1 MRGQKAAGVE
11 SGSSKE
17 EASFLSVPQ
26 GVSAI
31 KSLSSSEADA
41 LLYTWSEWA
50 RDNQRAPEGDWATWL
65 ILAGRGF
72 GKTRV
77 GSEMVR
83 RWIQDFPFVNLIG
96 ATADDARDIMIEGE
110 SGILAICPQQERP
123 AYLPSKRCLEWPN
136 GARSLIFTADEPER
150 LRGKQHMKLWCDE
163 LGSWRRPEAFVQAML
178 GLRLGA
184 LPQAVVTTTPKP
196 VRLIRELMADTGTVT
211 TRGSTY
217 DNRGHLAP
225 GFFARIINRYEGTR
239 LGRQELN
246 AELLD
251 DVEGALWSG
260 ELIEASRV
268 RKAPDMARIVV
279 AIDPATTSGEDSDET
294 GIVVAGRGIDG
305 HAYVLRDLSCR
316 LSSNG
321 WGNRAINAF
330 REFRADRIVAEV
342 NNGGDL
348 VENVIRVI
356 DRNISY
362 KAVHASRGKIV
373 RAEPISALYEQKRVH
388 HVGLF
393 AELETQMCSFVPDN
407 FDGSPDRVDAL
418 VWALTELMV
427 SQVAIP
433 NVRLLSD

>member
-1 MRGQKAAGVE
+1 MRGRKAAGVE
-11 SGSSKE
+11 SGSSRE
-17 EASFLSVPQ
+17 EASFASVLQ
-26 GVSAI
+26 GVAAI
-31 KSLSSSEADA
+31 ERLSSSEAEA
-41 LLYTWSEWA
+41 LLYTWSEWV
-50 RDNQRAPEGDWATWL
+50 RDNQRPPEGDWATWL

-77 GSEMVR
+77 GSETVR
-83 RWIQDFPFVNLIG
+83 RWVQDFSFVNLIG
-96 ATADDARDIMIEGE
+96 ATSDDARDIMIEGE
-110 SGILAICPQQERP
+110 SGILAICPRQERP

-196 VRLIRELMADTGTVT
+196 VRLIRELMADIGTVA

-260 ELIEASRV
+260 ELIEAARV

-294 GIVVAGRGIDG
+294 GIVVAGRGVDG

-321 WGNRAINAF
+321 WGNRAINAY

-348 VENVIRVI
+348 VEDVIRVI
-356 DRNISY
+356 DRNVSY
-362 KAVHASRGKIV
+362 RAVHASRGRVV

-427 SQVAIP
+427 NREPIP
-433 NVRLLSD
+433 NIRLLSI